1 MMNDDLANWRAMY
14 MTLFHGINDA
24 LELLPV
30 CPENLP
36 AYQAMVKVLLDAEE
50 QYISEEAK

>member
-24 LELLPV
+24 LELLSV

-36 AYQAMVKVLLDAEE
+36 AYQAMVRVLLDAEE